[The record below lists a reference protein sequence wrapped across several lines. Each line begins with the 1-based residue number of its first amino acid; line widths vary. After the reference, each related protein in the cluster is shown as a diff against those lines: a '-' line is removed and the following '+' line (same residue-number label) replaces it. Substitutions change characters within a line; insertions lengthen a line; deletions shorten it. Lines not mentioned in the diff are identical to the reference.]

1 MRKAKTTSK
10 ATSKPANPLEKFKGT
25 ANPFLFVIDSL
36 GLNDRTPGLL
46 SQYQLEILR
55 LMTMT
60 WDGQRYK
67 ENPVDEVIERLR
79 REDTPATR
87 HLARWLV
94 ACRS

>member
-10 ATSKPANPLEKFKGT
+10 ATSKPVNPLEKFTAT
-25 ANPFLFVIDSL
+25 ANPFLFVIDAL
-36 GLNDRTPGLL
+36 GMNDRTPGLL

-55 LMTMT
+55 LMTMA
-60 WDGQRYK
+60 WDGERYK

-79 REDTPATR
+79 REGTPATR

-94 ACRS
+94 TCRQ